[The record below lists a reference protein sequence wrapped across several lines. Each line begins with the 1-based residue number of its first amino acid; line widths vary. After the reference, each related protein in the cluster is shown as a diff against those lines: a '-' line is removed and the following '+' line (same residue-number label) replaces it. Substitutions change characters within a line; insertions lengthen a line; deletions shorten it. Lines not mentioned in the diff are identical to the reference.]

1 MQEYVSLVQY
11 DMDSRDLGHG
21 QIVGGK
27 KLKFVITQASDK
39 RINF

>member
-27 KLKFVITQASDK
+27 IGEVC
-39 RINF
+39 